1 MTSYAAAVVSSRVE
15 QPNEC
20 HVHVHVDVSLI
31 PGLHK
36 RGLDLPLSR
45 RLAFRK
51 CRGRGGL
58 GVAIAFFVLVT
69 FLLQH
74 RAVHRM
80 VIRTGKRDTLTHT
93 HARA

>member
-1 MTSYAAAVVSSRVE
+1 M
-15 QPNEC
+15 
-20 HVHVHVDVSLI
+20 HVDVSLI

-51 CRGRGGL
+51 WRGRGGL
-58 GVAIAFFVLVT
+58 GVVIAFFVLVT

-80 VIRTGKRDTLTHT
+80 VREGAWVGWAECRSSLYHVSL
-93 HARA
+93 